1 MTKEVHYVALWG
13 VILVALRPGGRAKTP
28 AADQHPDL
36 DEVRT
41 GKFLC
46 FIMNFNAGLLEE

>member
-1 MTKEVHYVALWG
+1 MHYVAPRG
-13 VILVALRPGGRAKTP
+13 VILVGLRPGGRAKTP